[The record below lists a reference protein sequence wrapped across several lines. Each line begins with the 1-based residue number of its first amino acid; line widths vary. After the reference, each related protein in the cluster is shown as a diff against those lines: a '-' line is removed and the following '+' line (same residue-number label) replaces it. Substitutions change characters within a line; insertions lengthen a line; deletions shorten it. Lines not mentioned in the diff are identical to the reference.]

1 MAGNNNS
8 SNNNR
13 KATAK
18 HKPFP
23 RHTDTKEIPNNN
35 NNNFMRRVE

>member
-1 MAGNNNS
+1 MAGSNNNNS
-8 SNNNR
+8 

-23 RHTDTKEIPNNN
+23 RHTDPKEIPN